1 MKHTNTR
8 TASILTLAFASLL
21 VLLPVQQGN
30 AAEYYIY
37 QAPDGRLVV
46 SNQKP
51 PPGSKIIRQR
61 DFPEENANQPEKPE
75 RDNVPSK
82 GRAAT
87 APKPSKNN

>member
-8 TASILTLAFASLL
+8 TASILTFVFASLL
-21 VLLPVQQGN
+21 VLLPVQQEN

-61 DFPEENANQPEKPE
+61 EFPEETVSQLEAE
-75 RDNVPSK
+75 RDNARSNS
-82 GRAAT
+82 RAAT
-87 APKPSKNN
+87 DTEPSK